1 MIVLIVFSD
10 STFVCLLVD
19 QMVARTLL
27 STVQA
32 AEILRVHP
40 STVKRWVDDG
50 VIPASKTPG
59 GHRKIVLLDLLRL
72 VKEKQL
78 PGPPVD
84 SALLER
90 YLSKTPSTAPTPDN
104 LEELKAGLERALHS
118 HQPSEVHKILLK
130 SHQNGMSIEQIGD
143 ELIFPVMEA
152 VGRSWRMGETDIAQE
167 HLFTSQIHAGLIELR
182 NRLLPQ
188 AGSQLPMAIGAC
200 PEGDF
205 YTLGNLLA
213 ELVLLQNGWQVTNI
227 GPNTPCSSV
236 ISMARKLRPKLVW
249 LTCSHLENPQAF
261 AAECNALHEATVE
274 LDSHLYLGGQAL
286 TQEVRR
292 RLHYHWIGDS
302 LAQFSLATK
311 RLLPPAG

>member
-1 MIVLIVFSD
+1 
-10 STFVCLLVD
+10 
-19 QMVARTLL
+19 MVARTLL

-50 VIPASKTPG
+50 IIPASKTPG
-59 GHRKIVLLDLLRL
+59 GHRKIVLLDLIRL
-72 VKEKQL
+72 VQEKQL
-78 PGPPVD
+78 PGPPLD
-84 SALLER
+84 SAILER
-90 YLSKTPSTAPTPDN
+90 YLSKSSPTPSNMD
-104 LEELKAGLERALHS
+104 ELRAGLESALNS
-118 HQPSEVHKILLK
+118 HQPSEVQKILLK
-130 SHQNGMSIEQIGD
+130 SHQSGLSIEPIGD

-152 VGRSWRMGETDIAQE
+152 VGRSWRMGQTDIAQE

-188 AGSQLPMAIGAC
+188 AGSHLPMAIGAC

-249 LTCSHLENPQAF
+249 LSCTHLENPLSF
-261 AAECNALHEATVE
+261 VTECNALHQVTVE
-274 LDSHLYLGGQAL
+274 LESNLYLGGQAL

-302 LAQFSLATK
+302 LAQFSLASK
-311 RLLPPAG
+311 RLIQTGI